1 MNTSVFNTIL
11 LGDGRLPTG
20 GYSDSAGLEPAVIDG
35 LEIDEAY
42 PYMMARLQ
50 TITKMEAAACVL
62 AHRLAQDKTGAKAY
76 ARLETAVDARTPSAA
91 QRKAS
96 RSIGRATLYLANNL
110 KPDDTGVSA
119 LEALSAPPT
128 RGVALGVV
136 GSALQ
141 VTEEH
146 CAQVCCYDDMQ
157 RIAEAILK
165 LLPTDPALVTR
176 WLIEAGE
183 EIAPIMDAA
192 RSMEEPGDLPAVSAP
207 QMEQWAEE
215 HDQRTKRLFMA

>member
-1 MNTSVFNTIL
+1 MDGSLFNTIL

-42 PYMMARLQ
+42 SYMMARLQ

-62 AHRLAQDKTGAKAY
+62 AHRFEREGADEKEY
-76 ARLETAVDARTPSAA
+76 ARLEAAVDARTPSAA

-96 RSIGRATLYLANNL
+96 RAIGRATLYLAKNL
-110 KPDDTGVSA
+110 KPDDSGVLA
-119 LEALSAPPT
+119 LDSLSSPPT
-128 RGVALGVV
+128 RGVALGVL
-136 GSALQ
+136 GSALN
-141 VTEEH
+141 VSEEH

-176 WLIEAGE
+176 WLINAGE
-183 EIAPIMDAA
+183 EITPIVDAA
-192 RSMEEPGDLPAVSAP
+192 CSIEKPRDLPAVGAP

-215 HDQRTKRLFMA
+215 HDRRTKRLFMA

>member
-1 MNTSVFNTIL
+1 MTNLLFNTIL

-20 GYSDSAGLEPAVIDG
+20 GYSDSAGLEPAVNAG
-35 LEIDEAY
+35 LEIEEAF
-42 PYMMARLQ
+42 PYMMARLR

-62 AHRLAQDKTGAKAY
+62 AYRFAKERATVDPY
-76 ARLETAVDARTPSAA
+76 SRLEDAVDARTPSAA

-96 RSIGRATLYLANNL
+96 RSMGRASLYLAKNL
-110 KPDDTGVSA
+110 KLDDEGIST
-119 LEALSAPPT
+119 LDRLPAPPT

-136 GSALQ
+136 GAALD
-141 VTEEH
+141 VSEEN
-146 CAQVCCYDDMQ
+146 CTQVCCYDDMQ

-176 WLIEAGE
+176 WLIDAGE
-183 EIAPIMDAA
+183 KVDPIVKAA
-192 RSMEEPGDLPAVSAP
+192 RNIEKPCDLPAVSAP
-207 QMEQWAEE
+207 WMEQWAEE